1 MVRAFDTAAFAL
13 TPGEISDLVK
23 TEFGYHII
31 KMTDRKPAIVR
42 PVSDP
47 AVYKEIE
54 TALLRE
60 QAEAA
65 GHVSTPNAIV
75 AEAKTP
81 AALDKAAAS
90 RGLKI
95 EESGLFRAR
104 RDD

>member
-1 MVRAFDTAAFAL
+1 MVAAFDTAAFAL
-13 TPGEISDLVK
+13 APGEISDLVK

-60 QAEAA
+60 QAEAQA
-65 GHVSTPNAIV
+65 TQHADAIV

-95 EESGLFRAR
+95 EESGLLSREAA
-104 RDD
+104 

>member
-1 MVRAFDTAAFAL
+1 MVAAFDTAAFAL
-13 TPGEISDLVK
+13 APGEISDLVK

-31 KMTDRKPAIVR
+31 KIDGSQAGDRAADRAIR
-42 PVSDP
+42 PCIRRSKRP
-47 AVYKEIE
+47 
-54 TALLRE
+54 LLRE
-60 QAEAA
+60 QADAQA
-65 GHVSTPNAIV
+65 TQHADAIV

-95 EESGLFRAR
+95 EESGFFRAR